1 MYKMLWVQKKNIQQT
16 LCGAIGKPL
25 KGKTGGQ
32 GGGGDS
38 KQLEEHSQGHTEW
51 KCKCRQHVPAW
62 NCDSGR

>member
-1 MYKMLWVQKKNIQQT
+1 MGAEKNLQQT
-16 LCGAIGKPL
+16 LCGAIRKSL

-51 KCKCRQHVPAW
+51 KCKCTWRIMFH
-62 NCDSGR
+62 NM